1 MSLFIGFLIRFFH
14 SHALLDGA
22 SLFYTTTQPTTL
34 NVLRQYAL
42 HALFVPPAP
51 APDGA
56 LDGTAAPVRN
66 PFPFVTKPN
75 TLDRD
80 RIVVPAGWDSWGKIG
95 VLRDGFDAKAWGE
108 AWERDLLSDTG
119 IELESG
125 DGARK
130 LYASL
135 VQDQGP
141 KVRTSSQL
149 VLKKRLL
156 ILEHP
161 ADPAPTPQQPNAR
174 TSLPVEKLR
183 RERTACGSRP
193 SRHLPHSYRRVCPA
207 CRWPRRTLGVIIF
220 LATNG
225 RTCAGGNGRC
235 QLRRHAWRRSQ
246 ARGCAD
252 VAYTRERTEPDA
264 A

>member
-1 MSLFIGFLIRFFH
+1 MGFLIRFY

-119 IELESG
+119 IELDGG

-149 VLKKRLL
+149 V
-156 ILEHP
+156 
-161 ADPAPTPQQPNAR
+161 
-174 TSLPVEKLR
+174 
-183 RERTACGSRP
+183 
-193 SRHLPHSYRRVCPA
+193 
-207 CRWPRRTLGVIIF
+207 F
-220 LATNG
+220 F
-225 RTCAGGNGRC
+225 
-235 QLRRHAWRRSQ
+235 
-246 ARGCAD
+246 
-252 VAYTRERTEPDA
+252 
-264 A
+264 